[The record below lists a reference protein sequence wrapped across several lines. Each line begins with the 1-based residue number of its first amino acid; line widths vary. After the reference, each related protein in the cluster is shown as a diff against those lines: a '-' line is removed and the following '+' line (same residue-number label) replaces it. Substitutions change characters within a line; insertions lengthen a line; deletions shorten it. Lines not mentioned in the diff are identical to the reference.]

1 MRADRVRAAWTT
13 NFDAMIED
21 GVAQIFGTRRFGLAV
36 VGYSGRDRS
45 VIGFGHLAGAVL
57 FPLGEVL
64 ADDLERAA
72 RCLA

>member
-1 MRADRVRAAWTT
+1 VGLRERPHQELRRPLVRRMRADRVRAAWTT

-45 VIGFGHLAGAVL
+45 V
-57 FPLGEVL
+57 
-64 ADDLERAA
+64 
-72 RCLA
+72 